1 MLCNYFLYKQTLQT
15 FNILTVKYNKID
27 KLVYYNYQIIR
38 EIFMNN
44 TQIIEIINNSKSI
57 EYN

>member
-15 FNILTVKYNKID
+15 FNILTVKYNKIA

-44 TQIIEIINNSKSI
+44 IQIIEIIKNSK
-57 EYN
+57 

>member
-44 TQIIEIINNSKSI
+44 TQIIEIINNSK
-57 EYN
+57 